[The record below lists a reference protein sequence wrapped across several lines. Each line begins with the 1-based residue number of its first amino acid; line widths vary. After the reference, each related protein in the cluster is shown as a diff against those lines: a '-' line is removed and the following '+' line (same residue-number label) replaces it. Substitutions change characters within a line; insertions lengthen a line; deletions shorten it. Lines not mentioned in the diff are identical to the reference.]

1 MKVFKIMID
10 LEVNG
15 KPIKPA
21 MTSNNKIILAKL
33 PDVVKIPRNC
43 LFRQNGDSF
52 VYLKQEGTIWKKIV
66 TPGPE
71 NEEEVV
77 IESGLSAGDFILTSP
92 PEEPETI
99 AFWQE

>member
-1 MKVFKIMID
+1 
-10 LEVNG
+10 
-15 KPIKPA
+15 
-21 MTSNNKIILAKL
+21 
-33 PDVVKIPRNC
+33 
-43 LFRQNGDSF
+43 